1 MREILGLVVMAALA
15 VAAPAE
21 PPQFAGL
28 YRISQMEMAG
38 GLELEP
44 NGRFRYA
51 FDYGAVSEESEGT
64 WAIRDGTVLLTTDPM
79 PPPAQCDRGFA
90 SACFRDTPLSVDD
103 ENLILWRW
111 DARSGRI
118 LGPALGPEVKRT
130 DGCREDEQADHHNG

>member
-15 VAAPAE
+15 VTAPAE

-51 FDYGAVSEESEGT
+51 FDYGAVSEESQGN
-64 WAIRDGTVLLTTDPM
+64 WAVRDGTVLLTTDPM

-90 SACFRDTPLSVDD
+90 SACFRDTPLAADD
-103 ENLILWRW
+103 ANLILWRW
-111 DARSGRI
+111 DARIVLKPVQPR
-118 LGPALGPEVKRT
+118 PR
-130 DGCREDEQADHHNG
+130 